1 MGELNRAAAPAPQPA
16 AAPEPAS
23 MPRVFDMHC
32 HLDFDPDPAAA
43 AATAQACGLGA
54 FSATVEPQAF
64 EPAEASFAGNLG
76 VRAGLGLHPWWVEEG
91 PCGEDQLAAFECL
104 APGAH
109 LVGEVG
115 LDFGPRHVQLAE
127 AQLDAFERIAV
138 ACEGGGKV
146 LSIHA
151 VRSASQ
157 VLDVL
162 ERHGV
167 TQSCACIFHWFSG
180 SSDELQR
187 AARLGCFFSVN
198 PRMLETKRG
207 RSYIRAIPEDRLLL
221 ETDLPEDAGMSY
233 DAPAVVERLDLMTAE
248 MAELR
253 AAPADELGA
262 RIAETSR
269 RLLAL

>member
-1 MGELNRAAAPAPQPA
+1 MGETFEGAPAAAAPAPA
-16 AAPEPAS
+16 AASAPK
-23 MPRVFDMHC
+23 PRVFDMHC

-43 AATAQACGLGA
+43 AASAQACSLGA

-64 EPAEASFAGNLG
+64 APAEAAFAGSPG
-76 VRAGLGLHPWWVEEG
+76 VCAGLGLHPWWVEEG
-91 PCGEDQLAAFECL
+91 PRGEEQLAAFERL
-104 APGAH
+104 APSAR

-115 LDFGPRHVQLAE
+115 LDFGPRHIQLAE
-127 AQLDAFERIAV
+127 AQLAAFERIAA

-151 VRSASQ
+151 VRSAGQ

-162 ERHGV
+162 ERHGLM
-167 TQSCACIFHWFSG
+167 QSCACIFHWFSG

-198 PRMLETKRG
+198 PRMLGTKRG
-207 RSYIRAIPEDRLLL
+207 RAYIRVIPENRLLL
-221 ETDLPEDAGMSY
+221 ETDLPEDAGLSY
-233 DAPAVVERLDLMTAE
+233 DAPAVVARLDLMAAE
-248 MAELR
+248 IAELR
-253 AAPADELGA
+253 AVPADELGA

>member
-1 MGELNRAAAPAPQPA
+1 MGELDRVSFAPAPTAAPAP
-16 AAPEPAS
+16 EPH
-23 MPRVFDMHC
+23 VFDMHC

-43 AATAQACGLGA
+43 ASSAQACGLGA

-64 EPAEASFAGNLG
+64 EPAAAAFEGHAG
-76 VRAGLGLHPWWVEEG
+76 VCAGLGLHPWWVEVG
-91 PCGEDQLAAFECL
+91 PRGEEQLEIFERL
-104 APGAH
+104 APNAR
-109 LVGEVG
+109 LIGEVG
-115 LDFGPRHVQLAE
+115 LDFGLRHVQLAE
-127 AQLDAFERIAV
+127 AQLAAFERIAA

-162 ERHGV
+162 ERHGL
-167 TQSCACIFHWFSG
+167 TQSCACILHWFSG

-207 RSYIRAIPEDRLLL
+207 RAYIRSIPKDRLLL

-233 DAPAVVERLDLMTAE
+233 DAPAVVEQLGLMAAG

-253 AAPADELGA
+253 DIPADELGA
-262 RIAETSR
+262 GIAETSR